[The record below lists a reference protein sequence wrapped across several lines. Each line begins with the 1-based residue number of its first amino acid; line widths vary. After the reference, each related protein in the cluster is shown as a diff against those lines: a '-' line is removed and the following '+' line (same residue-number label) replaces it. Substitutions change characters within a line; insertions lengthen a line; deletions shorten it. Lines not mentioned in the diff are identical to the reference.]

1 MKIKNIIFSS
11 SLMAVT
17 FISFSVKDEALDTIT
32 TKWKKIIAEDG
43 TYLGTLDDSYK
54 SDSIYNDYSD
64 YGNEYNSDSVWNDYS
79 DYGNEYS
86 SQSAMNDS
94 ASEPPV
100 LLKDGE
106 VVGKLTTNDYEYE
119 GVNPKALKE
128 VCDW

>member
-1 MKIKNIIFSS
+1 
-11 SLMAVT
+11 
-17 FISFSVKDEALDTIT
+17 
-32 TKWKKIIAEDG
+32 
-43 TYLGTLDDSYK
+43 
-54 SDSIYNDYSD
+54 
-64 YGNEYNSDSVWNDYS
+64 
-79 DYGNEYS
+79 
-86 SQSAMNDS
+86 MNDS